1 MNDRKFYITTP
12 IYYPSGKLHIGHAYC
27 TVATDAM
34 ARYKRLSGYDVMFLT
49 GTDEH
54 GQKIEDKAKEAGV
67 TPQQFVD
74 NIVSAPGGVLDLW
87 KLMNISY
94 DRFIR
99 TTDDYHVSAIQ
110 KIFRQMHDNGDIYK
124 GAYKG
129 KYCKPCES
137 FWTESQLV
145 DGKCPDCGRDVVD
158 AEEEAYFFRASKYA
172 GRVRDLLLNTDFL
185 EPRSRVNE
193 MVNNFIDCE
202 GGLQDLCVSRTSFTW
217 GVPVDF
223 DPGHVVYV
231 WLDALFN
238 YMTALGY
245 QNEKYDDL
253 EKFWPADVHFVG
265 KEIVRF
271 HAIYWPAFLMS
282 MGLPLPKKVYGHGWL
297 NFNGD
302 KMSKSKGNVVD
313 PYLLSERYGVDA
325 LRFFVLRTFPF
336 GSDGNFTNELLIQT
350 INNDLANDLGNLVSR
365 TTAMAEKYFGGKLP
379 AGCGATGAENDLAAG
394 LAASGAIGIIV
405 EPGDNR
411 FDTELIA
418 LASTLHF
425 RYEEQMEQFQFQNAL
440 DEVFKV
446 IQRAN
451 KYIDENAP
459 WALAK
464 DMETNGPRLAH
475 VLYNL
480 LETTRIC
487 GILLTP
493 FMPESMD
500 KLFAQIGADESARTW
515 DSASKW
521 GVLPAVVSVTKG
533 ENLFPRID
541 MNKELAELERIQEEA
556 RKAALPAIEIEPQA
570 TETVDFDTFCK
581 SDFRVV
587 KVKDCQPVKKSDKL
601 LRFTLDDGTGNHR
614 QILSGIAKWYKPE
627 ELVGKTLVAI
637 VNLPPR
643 KMMGQES
650 QGMLISAVHTE
661 KGEEKLN
668 LLMVD
673 DAIPAGAKLC

>member
-1 MNDRKFYITTP
+1 MNDKRFYITTP

-34 ARYKRLSGYDVMFLT
+34 ARYKRLCGYDVMFLT

-74 NIVSAPGGVLDLW
+74 GIVSAPGGVLDLW

-99 TTDDYHVSAIQ
+99 TTDDYHVAAIQ
-110 KIFRQMHDNGDIYK
+110 KIFKKMHDNGDIYK
-124 GAYKG
+124 GSYKG

-172 GRVRDLLLNTDFL
+172 DRVRDLLLNTDFL

-245 QNEKYDDL
+245 QNDKSDDL

-282 MGLPLPKKVYGHGWL
+282 LDLPLPKKVYGHGWL

-313 PYLLSERYGVDA
+313 PYLLSQQYGVDA

-350 INNDLANDLGNLVSR
+350 INTDLANDLGNLLSR
-365 TTAMAEKYFGGKLP
+365 TTAMAEKYFGGALP
-379 AGCGATGAENDLAAG
+379 EAQQADEEKDSPLIGLTLA
-394 LAASGAIGIIV
+394 LR
-405 EPGDNR
+405 DK
-411 FDTELIA
+411 
-418 LASTLHF
+418 
-425 RYEEQMEQFQFQNAL
+425 YESAMERFQFQNAL
-440 DEVFKV
+440 EEVFKV

-464 DMETNGPRLAH
+464 DMEANGPRLAR

-480 LETTRIC
+480 LEALRIC
-487 GILLTP
+487 TVLLIP
-493 FMPESMD
+493 FMPD
-500 KLFAQIGADESARTW
+500 TADTIFAQLGTCGSCTECCKTWESA
-515 DSASKW
+515 AVW
-521 GVLPAVVSVTKG
+521 GSLAPTVIVNKG

-541 MNKELAELERIQEEA
+541 MNKELAELERLQEEA
-556 RKAALPAIEIEPQA
+556 KKAALPAIETEPLLE
-570 TETVDFDTFCK
+570 ETVDFDTFCK

-587 KVKDCQPVKKSDKL
+587 KVKDCRPVKKSDKL
-601 LRFTLDDGTGNHR
+601 LRCTLDDGTGIDR
-614 QILSGIAKWYKPE
+614 QILSGIAMYYKPE

-643 KMMGQES
+643 KMMGLES
-650 QGMLISAVHTE
+650 QGMLISAVHTD
-661 KGEEKLN
+661 KGEERLH